1 MKNCFSRFAAAIV
14 AVASAISAHVAQA
27 EVSYAGKKI
36 VWVVPSSPGG
46 GTDTMTRFFAPFFE
60 AHLPGKPTIVIQN
73 IPGAGTLPGI
83 NYFWQ
88 NGKDDGTMVLS
99 MTTGGQTNYVFGDK
113 AAKYELGKFKAL
125 FGLPQGTFVYGQSS
139 LGLKGP
145 GDVKT
150 LKSVDKELT
159 FGAQTATSAELRML
173 IAWDALGIKTKP
185 VWGLSRGNSRQGFM
199 RNEFD
204 LMYDTTSG
212 WVKSGRKLVTKRQA
226 VPLFTFGVENEDG
239 KIVRDPTEPKL
250 PTFLE
255 VHEQIVGK
263 KFEGPA
269 YKAWHQMFSIAVM
282 NSKAV
287 VLHQTT
293 KPEVYDIYLATVRR
307 LLNDAKFVKAKKKW
321 LGDYEMSLGKQAQA
335 TLKASADIDPATCA
349 WITNFLKTKYDTNI
363 DCKK

>member
-1 MKNCFSRFAAAIV
+1 MRSIVSRTAAALAGV
-14 AVASAISAHVAQA
+14 LCAFTAGSAAA
-27 EVSYAGKKI
+27 EVSFEGKRV
-36 VWVVPSSPGG
+36 VWVVPSAPGG

-88 NGKDDGTMVLS
+88 NGKDDGTMILS

-113 AAKYELGKFKAL
+113 TAKYELGKFKAL

-150 LKSVDKELT
+150 LKSLDKVLT
-159 FGAQTATSAELRML
+159 FGAQTPTSAELRML

-212 WVKSGRKLVTKRQA
+212 WVKSGRKLVEKKQA
-226 VPLFTFGVENEDG
+226 VPLFTFGVENEQG
-239 KIVRDPTEPKL
+239 KIVRDPTEPNL

-255 VHEQIVGK
+255 VYEQIMGK

-287 VLHQTT
+287 VMHQTT
-293 KPEVYDIYLATVRR
+293 KPEVYDTYLAAVRR
-307 LLNDAKFVKAKKKW
+307 LLEDPKFLKAKDQW

-335 TLKASADIDPATCA
+335 TLQASADIEPATCA
-349 WITNFLKTKYDTNI
+349 WITNFLKTKYDTTI
-363 DCKK
+363 DCTR

>member
-1 MKNCFSRFAAAIV
+1 MQSILSRCSAALAAVTCAFATGG
-14 AVASAISAHVAQA
+14 AQA
-27 EVSYAGKKI
+27 EVNFDGKRI
-36 VWVVPSSPGG
+36 VWIVPSSPGG

-88 NGKDDGTMVLS
+88 NGKDDGSMVLS

-113 AAKYELGKFKAL
+113 AAQYELGKLKAL

-150 LKSVDKELT
+150 LKSVNKELT
-159 FGAQTATSAELRML
+159 FGAQTPTSAELRML

-212 WVKSGRKLVTKRQA
+212 WVKSGRKLVKKKQA
-226 VPLFTFGVENEDG
+226 VPLFTFGVENDQS

-269 YKAWHQMFSIAVM
+269 YKAWYMMFSIAVM

-293 KPEVYDIYLATVRR
+293 KQDVYDTYLATVHR
-307 LLNDAKFVKAKKKW
+307 LLKDPKFVKAKKKW
-321 LGDYEMSLGKQAQA
+321 LGDYEMSLGNQAQT
-335 TLKASADIDPATCA
+335 TLRASADIDPATCT
-349 WITNFLKTKYDTNI
+349 WITNFLKTKYDTTV
-363 DCKK
+363 DCKR